1 MLVKF
6 RNISFIYMNF
16 MPEICQKSV
25 DMNQKML
32 WFIIPHIE
40 VIICA
45 HEILPKGQH
54 DI

>member
-1 MLVKF
+1 MWFV
-6 RNISFIYMNF
+6 
-16 MPEICQKSV
+16 PEICQKNV

-40 VIICA
+40 VIIYA
-45 HEILPKGQH
+45 YESLPKGQH